1 MLTIYLFIV
10 IFGRFTLGRL
20 FEFIFLIFGL
30 MEHAS
35 LILYLRYLFC
45 VNFFLI
51 GQKLVRHISV
61 KLVQANNLMIFSYI
75 CMFKEN

>member
-45 VNFFLI
+45 LGVRLRGGDYVEESFL
-51 GQKLVRHISV
+51 GG
-61 KLVQANNLMIFSYI
+61 IFHGGREI
-75 CMFKEN
+75 Q